1 MADHSSKGLRR
12 LKANNCIE
20 NRWFRYKVVSTEV
33 VSILTQAVKLH
44 QNFRSLQVKFAIE
57 QEKPFG

>member
-1 MADHSSKGLRR
+1 MADHSSQGLRR

-20 NRWFRYKVVSTEV
+20 NRSFRYKVVSIEV

-44 QNFRSLQVKFAIE
+44 QNFDHFK
-57 QEKPFG
+57 